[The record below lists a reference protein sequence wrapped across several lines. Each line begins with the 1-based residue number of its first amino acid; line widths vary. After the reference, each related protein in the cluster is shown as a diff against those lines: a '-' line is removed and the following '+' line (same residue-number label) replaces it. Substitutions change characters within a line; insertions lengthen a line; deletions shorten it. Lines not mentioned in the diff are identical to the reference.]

1 MSPSNDNVLEVLKEI
16 RDILSRIYTCFE
28 DEYVEIQRRKIG
40 GKLEAFETVLTP
52 DRREIYPLLFDTRQL
67 SQREIADEVN
77 VSQPTVSRFIS
88 ALVDQ
93 ELIDQIEHEGGSITY
108 RDKYDL
114 VTIFRIRTGG
124 RQ

>member
-1 MSPSNDNVLEVLKEI
+1 MSTGNDNVLGVLKEI

-40 GKLEAFETVLTP
+40 EKLEAFEAVLTP
-52 DRREIYPLLFDTRQL
+52 DRREIFPLLFDTRQL
-67 SQREIADEVN
+67 SQRGIADEVN

-88 ALVDQ
+88 ALIDQ
-93 ELIDQIEHEGGSITY
+93 ELIEQVEHEDGSIIY

-114 VTIFRIRTGG
+114 VKIF
-124 RQ
+124 QD